1 MHGGASEY
9 SDCGLSIFHF
19 GVYAKKKWPAEWKSK
34 MTLFN
39 ATASTVPLS
48 ESEVEI
54 IKRQH
59 DKKEWGYKCNDTPM
73 CNLCDKK
80 LCRERKFGIC
90 LLYTSPS
97 PRDGLLSR
105 MPSSA

>member
-1 MHGGASEY
+1 M
-9 SDCGLSIFHF
+9 
-19 GVYAKKKWPAEWKSK
+19 
-34 MTLFN
+34 FN

-80 LCRERKFGIC
+80 LCRERKFGIGAVS
-90 LLYTSPS
+90 YTHLTLPTIYSV
-97 PRDGLLSR
+97 
-105 MPSSA
+105 